1 MLLKDFYTVLESSQQ
16 EDTFI
21 TKLSIEKTHPLY
33 AGHFPERPVTPGVI
47 LMQLFKEEAERRTGK
62 SLALQHA
69 NNVKFM
75 AVVDPNTCD
84 HLILESHI
92 TEEDG
97 IIKVRGIA
105 RQNEALALKFS
116 AVYKTV

>member
-47 LMQLFKEEAERRTGK
+47 LMQLFK
-62 SLALQHA
+62 
-69 NNVKFM
+69 
-75 AVVDPNTCD
+75 
-84 HLILESHI
+84 
-92 TEEDG
+92 
-97 IIKVRGIA
+97 
-105 RQNEALALKFS
+105 
-116 AVYKTV
+116 